1 LYNRIFLSTFALEK
15 INNKKLK
22 IMRFYKQV
30 WGIIWEFNSISEYLE
45 FCAGRVLAWVLVIGA
60 CLFYY
65 FFIYEPTP
73 YEKMIIEDNEPC
85 DEYVLPEYARWSDD
99 GEINYFKDHK
109 E

>member
-1 LYNRIFLSTFALEK
+1 
-15 INNKKLK
+15 
-22 IMRFYKQV
+22 MRFYKQV
-30 WGIIWEFNSISEYLE
+30 WGIIWEFNSINEYLE
-45 FCAGRVLAWVLVIGA
+45 FCAGRVLAWVLVIGGFLIWA
-60 CLFYY
+60 

-99 GEINYFKDHK
+99 GKTINYLKNHK

>member
-1 LYNRIFLSTFALEK
+1 
-15 INNKKLK
+15 
-22 IMRFYKQV
+22 MRFYKQV

-45 FCAGRVLAWVLVIGA
+45 FCAGRVLAWVLVIGGFLIWA
-60 CLFYY
+60 
-65 FFIYEPTP
+65 

-85 DEYVLPEYARWSDD
+85 DEYVIPEYARWSDD